1 MCIYCK
7 YIVASYHDVLTANV
21 NFLPVH
27 LLGACSLFWECF
39 FFFFQLWAVLRQ
51 IEDAIPS
58 LYATKPSPFVRI
70 GNILSRSVIYQ
81 MNCQPNMHQYEL
93 QKTQVYQISFFLIKL
108 ERDSGERSSTAG
120 RKCSRCFSWMVSSIA
135 KLLSSLYFDFR
146 AWRLLNA
153 VGCCADQSSVSPRRL
168 CDVLFLK

>member
-27 LLGACSLFWECF
+27 LLGACSLFRECF
-39 FFFFQLWAVLRQ
+39 FFNFELFSDRSRTPFCL
-51 IEDAIPS
+51 
-58 LYATKPSPFVRI
+58 LYAIKPSPFVRI
-70 GNILSRSVIYQ
+70 RNILSRSIIYQ

-93 QKTQVYQISFFLIKL
+93 QKTQVYQISFFFIKL

-120 RKCSRCFSWMVSSIA
+120 RKCSHCFSWMVSSIA

-153 VGCCADQSSVSPRRL
+153 VGCCSDQSSVSPRRL